1 MTVYA
6 MLGGDPESVTGEIA
20 VASAVAKRLSTS
32 LTGLIVMPDPAS
44 AAVYVAGPDMV
55 MTGSAGISAIQKA
68 QEVTVETLSAAF
80 ADATKAHADGVAT
93 TLVSEEGEPA
103 LRAAGAATLSKAL
116 VLPHG
121 AANTSHALNPAFEH
135 VLMTA
140 ELPLVMASS
149 TPGKDEACMIAWDG
163 SPQAARAVRM
173 HLDLI
178 KTYSKIVIAH
188 NPEKVRPVAQAAGSA
203 DVDKFADYLRSEGLS
218 PSTHMLAGDLSDSL
232 LQAASDHHVGL
243 LVMGAYGHSRLGEM
257 LFGGTSRAMLNAKDR
272 PSLALAH

>member
-6 MLGGDPESVTGEIA
+6 MLGGDPADVASEVA
-20 VASAVAKRLSTS
+20 VASNIAKRLSTS

-55 MTGSAGISAIQKA
+55 MTGSAGISAIEKA
-68 QEVTVETLSAAF
+68 QEATVETLSATF
-80 ADATKAHADGVAT
+80 GDSVQAHADDVET
-93 TLVSEEGEPA
+93 KLVSEEGERA

-135 VLMTA
+135 VLMTV

-149 TPGKDEACMIAWDG
+149 APNAGETCMIAWDG

-178 KTYSKIVIAH
+178 KSYSNVIIAH

-203 DVDKFADYLRSEGLS
+203 DVETFANYLRSEGMS
-218 PSTHMLAGDLSDSL
+218 PSTQMLTGDLSESL
-232 LQAASDHHVGL
+232 LQAAGDNNVGL

>member
-6 MLGGDPESVTGEIA
+6 MLGGDPADVASEVE
-20 VASAVAKRLSTS
+20 VASALAKRLSTD
-32 LTGLIVMPDPAS
+32 LKGLIVMPDPAS

-55 MTGSAGISAIQKA
+55 MTGSAGISAIEKA
-68 QEVTVETLSAAF
+68 QEATVEALSANF
-80 ADATKAHADGVAT
+80 EETVKAKAEGLET
-93 TLVSEEGEPA
+93 NLVSEQGEPA
-103 LRAAGAATLSKAL
+103 LRAAGAASLSKAL

-135 VLMTA
+135 VLMTS

-149 TPGKDEACMIAWDG
+149 TANSNEVCMIAWDG

-178 KTYSKIVIAH
+178 KTYSKVIIAH
-188 NPEKVRPVAQAAGSA
+188 NPEKVRPIAQAAGAA
-203 DVDKFADYLRSEGLS
+203 DVEKFADYLRSEGIS
-218 PSTHMLAGDLSDSL
+218 PSTQVLAGDLSDGL
-232 LQAASDHHVGL
+232 LQAATDHNVGL